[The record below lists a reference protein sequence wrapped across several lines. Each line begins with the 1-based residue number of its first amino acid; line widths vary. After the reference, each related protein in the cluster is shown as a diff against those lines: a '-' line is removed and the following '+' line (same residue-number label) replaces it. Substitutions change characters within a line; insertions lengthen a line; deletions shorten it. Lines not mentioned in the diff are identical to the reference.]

1 LIKIVNVSKIE
12 RMTTLIDAPPGLEG
26 IVVAETAIGDVRGHE
41 GYFHYR
47 GHAAPA
53 LAASRS
59 VEEVWHLVHAGHLP
73 DDDELRRFAQT
84 TAELRPLAPQA
95 RAALAIVAAAGS
107 PMAALRTLTS
117 LAGQNSRSWLDL
129 APPDRAAEAL
139 RLVAA
144 MPAAVAGIWRTQR
157 GLPRL
162 DPDPRLGL
170 AEDYLRQISGAPP
183 PASHVRALE
192 RYLIL
197 TIDHGFNAS
206 TFTARVVASTGADL
220 TAAIVAAMGA
230 LSGPLHGGAP
240 ALVLDMLDEIEEP
253 ARARAWAEESLASG
267 RRIMGFGHRVYRTED
282 PRSALLKQTALEL
295 GGPVVELAVEVERVV
310 LELLEHRYPERK
322 LRTNVEFYAGV
333 VLHQIGLPPALFT
346 PTFAVSRTIGW
357 TAHVLEQTVANRI
370 IRPSSRYVGMPPD
383 A

>member
-1 LIKIVNVSKIE
+1 
-12 RMTTLIDAPPGLEG
+12 MPTLIDAPPGLEG
-26 IVVAETAIGDVRGHE
+26 IVVAATAIGDVRGDE

-53 LAASRS
+53 LAATRS
-59 VEEVWHLVHAGHLP
+59 LEEVWHLLHAGRLP
-73 DDDELRRFAQT
+73 GADELPRFLAA
-84 TAELRPLAPQA
+84 TAALRPLAPEV
-95 RAALAIVAAAGS
+95 RAALPVVSAIGS
-107 PMAALRTLTS
+107 PMTGLRTLMS
-117 LAGQNSRSWLDL
+117 LAGQSARSWLEIDPT
-129 APPDRAAEAL
+129 ARAAEAL

-144 MPAAVAGIWRTQR
+144 MPAAVAGIWRAKH
-157 GLPRL
+157 GLL
-162 DPDPRLGL
+162 LIGPDERCGL
-170 AEDYLRQISGAPP
+170 AEDYLRMITGTTPP
-183 PASHVRALE
+183 RQHVRALE

-220 TAAIVAAMGA
+220 PAAIVAAMGA

-240 ALVLDMLDEIEEP
+240 ALVLDMLGEIGD
-253 ARARAWAEESLASG
+253 ATRARRWAEDALASG
-267 RRIMGFGHRVYRTED
+267 HRIMGFGHRVYRTED

-295 GGPVVELAVEVERVV
+295 GGPVARLAVEVERVV
-310 LELLEHRYPERK
+310 LELLDSRYPERK

-357 TAHVLEQTVANRI
+357 TAHALEQIVGNRI
-370 IRPSSRYVGMPPD
+370 IRPSSRYVAAPAP
-383 A
+383 